1 MMPFEVSLFG
11 VNEFVKFD
19 EKSPITNTNLLLLLV
34 KFTFHLS
41 AHLHLSVFSFLLFNY
56 SSFIITYTSFY
67 TTHIQDI

>member
-41 AHLHLSVFSFLLFNY
+41 AHFTFKCIFL
-56 SSFIITYTSFY
+56 FII
-67 TTHIQDI
+67 